1 MTYTP
6 LNPRVLRTPLFAD
19 DAARDAAQFNADMDI
34 IRRRGAALLA
44 LICDDILLP
53 DFEADTRAAGYTPP
67 DWSIA

>member
-1 MTYTP
+1 MTYLP
-6 LNPRVLRTPLFAD
+6 VNPRITIPPLFAD
-19 DAARDAAQFNADMDI
+19 AAARDAAQFAADMDV

-44 LICDDILLP
+44 LVCDDILLP